1 MTDEQLLRINNLL
14 DGSDLTNEARD
25 LLRQFF
31 ESIAAQP
38 QFEKI
43 LDLLEKFPSL
53 FDNFC
58 HCFELKRK
66 FLASGATEDQWNKFL
81 EKEKT
86 FFEEIDK

>member
-1 MTDEQLLRINNLL
+1 MTPEQLQKINNLF
-14 DGSDLTNEARD
+14 DNSDLTDEAKD

-31 ESIAAQP
+31 ESINAQP

-81 EKEKT
+81 EKERN
-86 FFEEIDK
+86 FFEQIDK